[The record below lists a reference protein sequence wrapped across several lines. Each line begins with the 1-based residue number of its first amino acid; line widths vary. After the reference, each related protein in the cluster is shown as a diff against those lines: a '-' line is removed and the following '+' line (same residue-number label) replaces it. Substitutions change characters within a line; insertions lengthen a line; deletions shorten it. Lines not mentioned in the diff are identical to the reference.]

1 MQPAPRQAYALLR
14 LIIGIDMFLH
24 GMTRISSGVEKFAG
38 TMVTEF
44 QATFLPAG
52 LVHAFGV
59 TLPFVEALV
68 GALLILGLFTRLAV
82 ILGSLVMAALVF
94 GTALRSDWNTIG
106 LQLIYAALYYLLL
119 VKVAD
124 NAYSVD
130 ALFVRQAEP
139 GA

>member
-1 MQPAPRQAYALLR
+1 MHSAPRQAYALLR
-14 LIIGIDMFLH
+14 LIMGIDMFMH

-52 LVHAFGV
+52 FVHAFGV
-59 TLPFVEALV
+59 VLPFVEALV
-68 GALLILGLFTRLAV
+68 GALLILGLFTRFAV
-82 ILGSLVMAALVF
+82 ILGSLVMASLVF

-106 LQLIYAALYYLLL
+106 LQLIYAAIYYVLLSR
-119 VKVAD
+119 VAD
-124 NAYSVD
+124 NAYCAD
-130 ALFVRQAEP
+130 ALRVRPGEP